1 MMLRYSLDHLC
12 QKCLTKVWHSCQRR
26 KREREGWA
34 RDVSRMELRGLPM
47 RKCPGVRAS
56 MPSSPA
62 DSRGVRGRLFK
73 HASTC
78 VRMVENSSNVSLVLP
93 ITFFR
98 CILALLT
105 ATYHKP
111 PKCGVIPEMEMGWKP
126 RGRRHYAMRSDTK
139 KAEDALSNRHL
150 ASMEEPLGTVSKA
163 QQVIK
168 RHPVLSLMAV
178 FAETGVEGGA
188 SSRASTCNK
197 VWWGPWQSLHLC
209 MDLQFLMWC
218 PLVRQ
223 LWQTWLFLKNDNFC
237 SWGIAL
243 NLLHIYKGCFSF
255 LQRCN

>member
-1 MMLRYSLDHLC
+1 MLRYSLDHLC

-111 PKCGVIPEMEMGWKP
+111 PKCGD
-126 RGRRHYAMRSDTK
+126 RSGMNFHSI
-139 KAEDALSNRHL
+139 L
-150 ASMEEPLGTVSKA
+150 LGTQKLEMS
-163 QQVIK
+163 
-168 RHPVLSLMAV
+168 PCV
-178 FAETGVEGGA
+178 FLLLRNHGILQA
-188 SSRASTCNK
+188 
-197 VWWGPWQSLHLC
+197 LC
-209 MDLQFLMWC
+209 WLQ
-218 PLVRQ
+218 
-223 LWQTWLFLKNDNFC
+223 
-237 SWGIAL
+237 
-243 NLLHIYKGCFSF
+243 
-255 LQRCN
+255 